1 MYLLKQIALISIK
14 LDISLHRLI
23 CASILIEQS
32 LFRRGLVQGNY
43 LLYTACIMSI
53 CLGIVS
59 LLLQSTLGIIVQ
71 LAEVPGVARGNFLNR
86 IGKKLNF

>member
-32 LFRRGLVQGNY
+32 YQALFRRGLVQGNY
-43 LLYTACIMSI
+43 LLYTAGIMSI

-59 LLLQSTLGIIVQ
+59 LLLQSTLGIIVE
-71 LAEVPGVARGNFLNR
+71 LAQMPGVARGIFKIEL
-86 IGKKLNF
+86 